1 MKPVYNAI
9 QLKAW
14 DQYTIDNEPIKSID
28 LMERAADCF
37 VNWMISSFNS
47 ADPVIVVCG
56 NGNNGGDGLAI
67 VRKLQSFNFKVY
79 VICIK
84 IAANNSADYD
94 INLARLESEL
104 LSQFVNPDSLEE
116 LLTQAKNPILIDALL
131 GYGMGRSLSSELV
144 AVIKRMNAVKATK
157 ISIDLPSGLY
167 SDKMNDSICIH
178 ADFTFTF
185 QVPKLSQLIADTGIH
200 CGKLIIG
207 DIKLSRGFIANNQT
221 DFFFIELDD
230 IRNIFKSRNQFAY
243 KNQFGHCLLVGGSF
257 EMPGAI
263 LLSAEAALRSGT
275 GLISVSTVA
284 SNRDLLLLKLPE
296 VQFVSSSNMELS
308 KYKSLLIG
316 PGMGRTIESQNL
328 LYEMLNLNIL
338 NLVLD
343 ADALNMIAEN
353 HWQHLLTPNT
363 IITPHIGEFD
373 RLFGKSENGF
383 ERIEK
388 AKEMASKYSIYIV
401 LKGKYTAICT
411 PQHKVYFNSSGNAGL
426 AKAGSGDVLAG
437 ILVSLLSQSYSFE
450 EACLL
455 GVYLH
460 GLSADICA
468 KTLAEESMTPSDV
481 ISHLSHAFK
490 ALRL

>member
-1 MKPVYNAI
+1 M
-9 QLKAW
+9 
-14 DQYTIDNEPIKSID
+14 
-28 LMERAADCF
+28 
-37 VNWMISSFNS
+37 
-47 ADPVIVVCG
+47 
-56 NGNNGGDGLAI
+56 
-67 VRKLQSFNFKVY
+67 
-79 VICIK
+79 
-84 IAANNSADYD
+84 
-94 INLARLESEL
+94 
-104 LSQFVNPDSLEE
+104 
-116 LLTQAKNPILIDALL
+116 
-131 GYGMGRSLSSELV
+131 
-144 AVIKRMNAVKATK
+144 
-157 ISIDLPSGLY
+157 
-167 SDKMNDSICIH
+167 
-178 ADFTFTF
+178 
-185 QVPKLSQLIADTGIH
+185 PKLSQLIADTGIH

-207 DIKLSRGFIANNQT
+207 DIKLSRGFIAYNQT
-221 DFFFIELDD
+221 EFFFIELDD

-373 RLFGKSENGF
+373 RLFGKSVNGF

-388 AKEMASKYSIYIV
+388 PKKW
-401 LKGKYTAICT
+401 L
-411 PQHKVYFNSSGNAGL
+411 QN
-426 AKAGSGDVLAG
+426 
-437 ILVSLLSQSYSFE
+437 ILFISY
-450 EACLL
+450 
-455 GVYLH
+455 
-460 GLSADICA
+460 
-468 KTLAEESMTPSDV
+468 
-481 ISHLSHAFK
+481 
-490 ALRL
+490 